1 MASTIV
7 SRTQSGSESAAGRR
21 TWTFSCWFKRNG
33 LSSSQE
39 LFGTDANGARSNNY
53 NIIDFNSSDQLDF
66 SGYESGTTFR
76 KITNRKFR
84 DTNAWYHLVIAFDT
98 TQSTADDRIK
108 IYINGVQETSFGTST
123 NPAQDHQSKFFSS
136 GKIHAFGRS
145 SQTFDGVISH
155 CHATE
160 GTAYAPTVFGSTDA
174 TTGEW
179 KINTSPSVSYGTNG
193 FFLFKNDN
201 AVTNQAGNS
210 SGNFAVTAGTLTKTE
225 DNPSNVFCTLNGI
238 IPQAGG
244 VSGRNGSAST
254 SLDNGNTTAGEGAA
268 VFSNQV
274 GTIFASSGK
283 YYAECKFGG
292 DQYCSFGV
300 ASPNFSDASLGSY
313 PGASITGVNTAGI
326 YGNGGIARVN
336 GSTIFTD
343 SNITTDTIC
352 LAMDLDNGALY
363 IRRNDS
369 AWMNSGNPESGAT
382 KTGAITLP
390 SDTYTWVVTSH
401 NNSGSGRNYM
411 KVNFGNGY
419 FGTTAVSSAGTNAS
433 GIGIF
438 EYDVPAGYTALSTK
452 GLNE

>member
-1 MASTIV
+1 MANTSI
-7 SRTQSGSESAAGRR
+7 RR
-21 TWTFSCWFKRNG
+21 TNSGNGNRKKWTVSWWEKKNKLGAVQRIFSCDEAGNNNHDDFFQW
-33 LSSSQE
+33 Q
-39 LFGTDANGARSNNY
+39 TDDKLVIGFY
-53 NIIDFNSSDQLDF
+53 D
-66 SGYESGTTFR
+66 SGYYLNLTPDR
-76 KITNRKFR
+76 NFR
-84 DTNAWYHLVIAFDT
+84 DTNGWYHFVFTWDT
-98 TQSTADDRIK
+98 AQATASDRAK
-108 IYINGVQETSFGTST
+108 FYINGVRETVF
-123 NPAQDHQSKFFSS
+123 
-136 GKIHAFGRS
+136 
-145 SQTFDGVISH
+145 
-155 CHATE
+155 ATE
-160 GTAYAPTVFGSTDA
+160 TYPSQNQDSFINTTEPIEIGKRSDNDTQYLESTLSHIHFCDGYAYTPSDFGSTDS

-193 FFLFKNDN
+193 FFILKD
-201 AVTNQAGNS
+201 GNS
-210 SGNFAVTAGTLTKTE
+210 LTDESPNSNNWSSVSGTLTKTE
-225 DNPSNVFCTLNGI
+225 DNPSNVFCTLNGN

-244 VSGRNGSAST
+244 LNGRDGSAST

-268 VFSNQV
+268 VFSNQL

-433 GIGIF
+433 NNGIF
-438 EYDVPAGYTALSTK
+438 EYNVPAGYTALSTK
-452 GLNE
+452 GLNL